1 MFHFEYALTVL
12 TQVLIILSCAFFAS
26 FGKKLSK
33 LDMVDSAITSG
44 GLVGGIIGIG
54 FSLENLG
61 KGWDLRYTIKDFQL
75 TISGRESLA
84 VILLSLFY
92 LCCGFLAGWIKENRK
107 RQEEGKEKITYR
119 EFISKHKFF
128 FVNLYSVI
136 GLILLGVW
144 FYLQRYAI
152 IQTF

>member
-1 MFHFEYALTVL
+1 MFKFELAITSFNIALIL
-12 TQVLIILSCAFFAS
+12 LSCAFFVS
-26 FGKKLSK
+26 LGRKLSK
-33 LDMVDSAITSG
+33 LDRLQSTIAAV
-44 GLVGGIIGIG
+44 GLVTGIILIG
-54 FSLENLG
+54 FGLEGLG
-61 KGWDLRYTIKDFQL
+61 EGWDLRYTIKNFQL
-75 TISGRESLA
+75 TISDRDSLA
-84 VILLSLFY
+84 IILLSLFY

-128 FVNLYSVI
+128 FINLYSVI
-136 GLILLGVW
+136 GLILLAVW

>member
-12 TQVLIILSCAFFAS
+12 TQVLIFLSCAFFVS
-26 FGKKLSK
+26 LGRKLSK
-33 LDMVDSAITSG
+33 LDRLQSTIAAV
-44 GLVGGIIGIG
+44 GLVTGIIGIG

-61 KGWDLRYTIKDFQL
+61 KGWDLRNTIKDFQL

-119 EFISKHKFF
+119 DFISKHKFF
-128 FVNLYSVI
+128 FINLYSVI
-136 GLILLGVW
+136 GLILLTVW

>member
-1 MFHFEYALTVL
+1 MQYFNSAINSFNLAL
-12 TQVLIILSCAFFAS
+12 IFLSGAFFVS
-26 FGKKLSK
+26 LGKRLSN
-33 LDMVDSAITSG
+33 LDMVDSSVAAV
-44 GLVGGIIGIG
+44 GLVTGIILIG
-54 FSLENLG
+54 FGLEGLG
-61 KGWDLRYTIKDFQL
+61 EGWDLRYTIKNFQL

-84 VILLSLFY
+84 IILLSLFY

-119 EFISKHKFF
+119 DFISKHKLFF
-128 FVNLYSVI
+128 INLYSVI
-136 GLILLGVW
+136 GLILLAVW